1 MLLHAPH
8 GAELGTLLYEGD
20 TPEAGF
26 ERLASFAA
34 RLLQVPVSVLS
45 LVGSERPF
53 SAGEPGDAWRPR
65 REAPLARSLCGV
77 AVSLGEPLVL
87 SDARQ
92 HPAVR
97 RNPAVWL
104 GEIGYAGIPFRH
116 ADGRVA
122 GALSVADGRRRDWTA
137 EEMDLLSSLARFAA
151 LLVSRQDGSP
161 AMQAAL
167 AAAAQS
173 ARGSVNLRMLRKAVE
188 TMQMGVTITDTR
200 GRILY
205 SNPADAGMHGYTPD
219 ELVGEHARVFAPT
232 ENARPLDATAMNDV
246 SSWSRETVNV
256 RKDGSTFP
264 VLLRSDVV
272 RDAAGR
278 PVALVTCCEDLTH
291 RKRLERELLR
301 NAFYDPVTDLP
312 NRGLLNHRLDLAL
325 DTARRD
331 GHRFAVLAVE
341 LDRVRLVHD
350 SLGRAAG
357 DELMAGAAARLK
369 ECAPVDAMVAHL
381 GGDQFA
387 ILLDEVSGV
396 GDATRVATCVHQMLA
411 QPLRAAG
418 RDVFSGASVGIVLS
432 GPAYQQAED
441 VLRDAAIAMI
451 RARSAAHGQYH
462 VFDPAMHAEAMAR
475 LQLETDLRRA
485 LERGE
490 LRVFYQPIVHLQ
502 SGRITGFEALARWQ
516 HPERGLVMPDDFIP
530 LAEETGLILPIGMWV
545 LEEACR
551 KLRQWQARPGGEGLR
566 MAVNLSARQ
575 FSQPDLVQ
583 RVRTILRRTGVP
595 ASTLELEITESVIL
609 QHSSPV
615 METLRQMKEM
625 GVGLHVDDFGTG
637 YSSLSYLHRLPLD
650 ALKIDRSFV
659 SGADAGGLQIVRTIV
674 AMAQALGVAV
684 VSEGIE
690 TAELLDELRSLHC
703 EYGQGF
709 LFSRPVPEEEIEG
722 LFQSQPLGG

>member
-8 GAELGTLLYEGD
+8 GAELALFGDND
-20 TPEAGF
+20 TPEAGY

-34 RLLQVPVSVLS
+34 RLLQAPVSVVS
-45 LVGSERPF
+45 LVGTDRPF
-53 SAGEPGDAWRPR
+53 SAGEPGDAWRLR

-77 AVSLGEPLVL
+77 AVSSGEPLVL
-87 SDARQ
+87 NDARE

-104 GEIGYAGIPFRH
+104 GEVGYAGIPFRGG
-116 ADGRVA
+116 DGRVA
-122 GALSVADGRRRDWTA
+122 GALCVADARPRDWTA
-137 EEMDLLSSLARFAA
+137 EEVDLLASLARFAG
-151 LLVSRQDGSP
+151 LLASQSDGTP
-161 AMQAAL
+161 AMQQALVQAAR
-167 AAAAQS
+167 S
-173 ARGSVNLRMLRKAVE
+173 ASGGVNLRMLRKAVE

-205 SNPADAGMHGYTPD
+205 SNPADARMHGYAPD
-219 ELVGEHARVFAPT
+219 ELVGQHARVFAPA
-232 ENARPLDATAMNDV
+232 EHARPLDAGRMNDV
-246 SSWSRETVNV
+246 ASWSRETVNV

-301 NAFYDPVTDLP
+301 NAFYDPVTGLP

-325 DTARRD
+325 DAARR
-331 GHRFAVLAVE
+331 GRHRFAVLAVE
-341 LDRVRLVHD
+341 LDRIQLVHD

-357 DELMAGAAARLK
+357 DELLAGAASRLR
-369 ECAPVDAMVAHL
+369 ECAPADAMVAHL

-387 ILLDEVSGV
+387 ILLDGVSGV

-418 RDVFSGASVGIVLS
+418 REVFSGASVGIVLS
-432 GPAYQQAED
+432 GPDYAAAED

-451 RARSAAHGQYH
+451 RARAASHGQYH

-490 LRVFYQPIVHLQ
+490 LRVFYQPIIHLQ
-502 SGRITGFEALARWQ
+502 TGRIAGFEALARWQ
-516 HPERGLVMPDDFIP
+516 HPERGLIMPDDFIP
-530 LAEETGLILPIGMWV
+530 MAEETGLILPIGLWV

-551 KLRQWQARPGGEGLR
+551 TLRRWQERPGGEALK

-583 RVRTILRRTGVP
+583 RVKAILVKTQIRPG
-595 ASTLELEITESVIL
+595 TLELEITESVIL
-609 QHSSPV
+609 QHSSQV
-615 METLRQMKEM
+615 IDTLGRIKAL
-625 GVGLHVDDFGTG
+625 GVQLHVDDFGTG

-659 SGADAGGLQIVRTIV
+659 SGADAGSLQIVRTIV

-690 TAELLDELRSLHC
+690 TAELLDELRTLRC

-709 LFSRPVPEEEIEG
+709 FFSRPVAAAEIET
-722 LFQSQPLGG
+722 LFDTDPSW